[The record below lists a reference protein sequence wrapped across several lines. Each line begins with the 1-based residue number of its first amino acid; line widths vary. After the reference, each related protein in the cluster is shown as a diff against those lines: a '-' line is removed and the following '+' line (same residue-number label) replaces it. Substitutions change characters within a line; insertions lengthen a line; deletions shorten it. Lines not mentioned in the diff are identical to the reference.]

1 MLRIRGRRDRGKIS
15 LVAVSR
21 SNEVSREV
29 ENNRGGVTYSSA
41 FW

>member
-1 MLRIRGRRDRGKIS
+1 MLRVRGRRDRGKIS

-21 SNEVSREV
+21 GNKVSREMEKDKGSV
-29 ENNRGGVTYSSA
+29 SYSSA

>member
-21 SNEVSREV
+21 GNEVSREM
-29 ENNRGGVTYSSA
+29 EKNRGNVSYSSA

>member
-1 MLRIRGRRDRGKIS
+1 MLCVRGRRDRGKIS

-21 SNEVSREV
+21 GNEVSREM
-29 ENNRGGVTYSSA
+29 EKNRGSVSYSSA